1 MGWVVM
7 SERDLHRIGILSEVV
22 SGRRSAASAA
32 SLLAVSSRHVHRLL
46 GRLEA
51 GGGAAL
57 AHQARGRPPNNKI
70 QVGIQS
76 YAVALVREKY
86 ADFGPTLRPRCW
98 RSTTR

>member
-7 SERDLHRIGILSEVV
+7 SKRALHRIGILSEVV
-22 SGRRSAASAA
+22 SGRRSVASAA

-57 AHQARGRPPNNKI
+57 ARRARGRPSNNKI
-70 QVGIQS
+70 QAGIHG
-76 YAVALVREKY
+76 YAVTLVWEKM
-86 ADFGPTLRPRCW
+86 AVLAFSVPQEPAT
-98 RSTTR
+98 